1 MISANTNKLSMLF
14 ISQIIL
20 LAFLTSKSYCETIS
34 NEFVL
39 ELVKAESKENKIKR
53 NNHSKIH
60 TQNKNTQP
68 YSKDYWNPPGRYD
81 GGSEPDPI

>member
-1 MISANTNKLSMLF
+1 MKSANTNKLSMLF

-34 NEFVL
+34 NEFAL
-39 ELVKAESKENKIKR
+39 ELIKTDSRANKIKR
-53 NNHSKIH
+53 SNHSKIH
-60 TQNKNTQP
+60 TQNKNPQIYP
-68 YSKDYWNPPGRYD
+68 KDYWNPPGRYD

>member
-1 MISANTNKLSMLF
+1 MKSAHTNKFPLLF

-20 LAFLTSKSYCETIS
+20 LAFLTSTSYCETIS
-34 NEFVL
+34 NEFAL
-39 ELVKAESKENKIKR
+39 ELVKAETKANKIKR
-53 NNHSKIH
+53 NNHSKMH

-68 YSKDYWNPPGRYD
+68 YPKDYWNPPGRYD